1 MSDDPWSEPVGIIP
15 RVDCVFK
22 AILGDPRRISTLLDF
37 LRAILAP
44 AIDVASVELRQPTR
58 LPEHLRDDALTVDVS
73 AVDLDG
79 RIYQIEMQTLNHGA
93 LKERMLYTWASLYK
107 SQLGKNDSYNLLRPV
122 LSIWLLDEN
131 TLTSRR
137 APGFHHRFGVY
148 DPADHVRLTEHLEI
162 HTLELAKWRSHRG
175 EAAPAVEGWMAFFA
189 EAETWSELPEAFRR
203 PPLEDAMS
211 VLKDFKTNAALN
223 DVYRARMD
231 FLRREM
237 TQREDVEQARAER
250 ERALAERDEALA
262 RADVERARAE
272 AERAEKDRFRE
283 LLRKAGIDPD
293 A

>member
-1 MSDDPWSEPVGIIP
+1 
-15 RVDCVFK
+15 
-22 AILGDPRRISTLLDF
+22 
-37 LRAILAP
+37 
-44 AIDVASVELRQPTR
+44 
-58 LPEHLRDDALTVDVS
+58 
-73 AVDLDG
+73 
-79 RIYQIEMQTLNHGA
+79 
-93 LKERMLYTWASLYK
+93 
-107 SQLGKNDSYNLLRPV
+107 
-122 LSIWLLDEN
+122 
-131 TLTSRR
+131 
-137 APGFHHRFGVY
+137 
-148 DPADHVRLTEHLEI
+148 
-162 HTLELAKWRSHRG
+162 
-175 EAAPAVEGWMAFFA
+175 MAFFA